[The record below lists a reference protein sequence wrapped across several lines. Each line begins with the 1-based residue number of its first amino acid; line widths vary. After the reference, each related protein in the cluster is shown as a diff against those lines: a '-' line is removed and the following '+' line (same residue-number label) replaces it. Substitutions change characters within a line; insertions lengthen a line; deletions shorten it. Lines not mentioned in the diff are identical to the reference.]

1 MKKGG
6 GDFMTDTS
14 NTSEGHPTFSVVGR
28 SVPQLDA
35 VAKAT
40 GGAKYTADL
49 KIPGMLYAKVL
60 RSPLPHARILKI
72 DIGEA
77 ERLPGV
83 KAVICHKNVPRV
95 AYNSYYREP
104 IDEERLP
111 ADEYIFDEKVRYVG
125 DKVAALAA
133 TSLDIAEEALE
144 LIQVEY
150 EELPFVLDPLE
161 ALKPDAPRIHEVEN
175 NLVKEVKWD
184 VGNIEEGF
192 AEADYIFENTYR
204 TQMQQHVP
212 LEPHCCIA
220 EFDINGELH
229 IISSTQGTFNVRV
242 LLGKILNMPLSKIRV
257 TRPHIGGAFGGK
269 NDLFDEILCALL
281 AMKAKRPVR
290 LVNTREEEFSSTRVR
305 HCHIIDLKYGVKKD
319 GTLVARQMKAILNTG
334 AYTAAGGKV
343 TLTTGHRWIMLYR
356 TPHVRY
362 EGKCI
367 YCNTP
372 VASAMRGF
380 GTPQQSFAT
389 ESMIDEIAEKLGID
403 PVEIRLKNHRRL
415 GDFDPISKIT
425 LGSVGI
431 PECLKKGAEAMGWT
445 KKRKVEKG
453 KGRYRR
459 GVGVALGT
467 HNTGVKPFVNEL
479 SSAFIKVNEDG
490 SINLLT
496 GVVDLGQGSDTVL
509 AQIAAEVLGV
519 SVEDISVVD
528 PGDTGSTPYDM
539 GTHSSRQTYLGGM
552 AVKMAAEEAK
562 SQLLDE
568 AAKRLE
574 TRPEDLEM
582 KDRKIFVKGSPSA
595 SISLADVA
603 VGLIHGQVT
612 HQVMGR
618 GSFSPITNAPPFE
631 VHFAEVEVDTVT
643 GAVKVI
649 KFVAAHDL
657 GKVINPLLSEGQV
670 HGGVHMGIGYAFWEG
685 LQIDPKTGHYLNPN
699 LIDYKV
705 ASAVD
710 MPPIDIILVESH
722 EPTGPYGAKG
732 LGEPAMVPTAA
743 AIANAIYDAIGIRFR
758 QLPITRQKVLEAM
771 RKQKG

>member
-1 MKKGG
+1 MIDPGL
-6 GDFMTDTS
+6 
-14 NTSEGHPTFSVVGR
+14 TSEQQPGLSTVGQ
-28 SVPQLDA
+28 SIPQLDN
-35 VAKAT
+35 VAKAI
-40 GGAKYTADL
+40 GMAKYTADL

-60 RSPLPHARILKI
+60 RSPLPHARILNI
-72 DIGEA
+72 DTGKA
-77 ERLPGV
+77 EQLPGV

-125 DKVAALAA
+125 DKVAAVAA

-144 LIQVEY
+144 LIEVEY

-161 ALKPDAPRIHEVEN
+161 ALAPDAPRIHDVEN
-175 NLVKEVKWD
+175 NLVKEVQWD
-184 VGNIEEGF
+184 VGNIEKGF
-192 AEADYIFENTYR
+192 AEADYIFENSYR
-204 TQMQQHVP
+204 TQMQQHAP
-212 LEPHCCIA
+212 LEPHSNIA
-220 EFDINGELH
+220 QIGSKGKLH
-229 IISSTQGTFNVRV
+229 IISTTQGTFNVRV
-242 LLGKILNMPLSKIRV
+242 LLGKILNMPLNKIRV
-257 TRPHIGGAFGGK
+257 TRPHIGGGFGGK
-269 NDLFDEILCALL
+269 NDLFDEILSALL
-281 AMKAKRPVR
+281 AIKTKRPVR

-305 HCHIIDLKYGVKKD
+305 HCHVIDLKYGVKKD
-319 GTLVARQMKAILNTG
+319 GTFVAREMKALLNTG
-334 AYTAAGGKV
+334 AYAAAGGKV

-362 EGKCI
+362 VGKCL

-372 VASAMRGF
+372 VAAAMRGF

-403 PVEIRLKNHRRL
+403 PVEIRLKNHRRV

-431 PECLKKGAEAMGWT
+431 PECLTRGAEAMEWT
-445 KKRKVEKG
+445 KKRKAKKG
-453 KGRYRR
+453 KDRYRR

-490 SINLLT
+490 SFNLLT

-519 SVEDISVVD
+519 PIEDISVVD
-528 PGDTGSTPYDM
+528 PGDTDSTPYDM

-562 SQLLDE
+562 SQLIDE

-574 TRPEDLEM
+574 ASREDLEM
-582 KDRKIFVKGSPSA
+582 RDRKIYVKGSPSA

-603 VGLIHGQVT
+603 VGLIHGDVT

-618 GSFSPITNAPPFE
+618 GSFSPVTNAPPFE
-631 VHFAEVEVDTVT
+631 VHFAEVEVDTET
-643 GAVKVI
+643 GAIKVI

-657 GKVINPLLSEGQV
+657 GKIVNPLLSEGQV
-670 HGGVHMGIGYAFWEG
+670 QGGVHMGIGYTFWEG
-685 LQIDPKTGHYLNPN
+685 IQMDPKTGQYLNLN
-699 LIDYKV
+699 LTDYKV
-705 ASAVD
+705 ASPVD
-710 MPPIDIILVESH
+710 MPPVVVILVESN
-722 EPTGPYGAKG
+722 EPTGPFGAKG
-732 LGEPAMVPTAA
+732 LGEPAMVPTAP

-758 QLPITRQKVLEAM
+758 QLPITREKVFEAIQK
-771 RKQKG
+771 

>member
-1 MKKGG
+1 
-6 GDFMTDTS
+6 MTAPNITPGLRPDL
-14 NTSEGHPTFSVVGR
+14 SVVGR
-28 SVPQLDA
+28 SMPQLDN

-40 GGAKYTADL
+40 GMAKYTADL
-49 KIPGMLYAKVL
+49 KISGMLYAKVL
-60 RSPLPHARILKI
+60 RSPFPHARILDI
-72 DIGEA
+72 DTSKA
-77 ERLPGV
+77 ERLSGV

-111 ADEYIFDEKVRYVG
+111 ADEYIFDKKVRYVG
-125 DKVAALAA
+125 DKVAAVAA

-144 LIQVEY
+144 RIEVEY

-161 ALKPDAPRIHEVEN
+161 ALDPDAPRIHDVEN
-175 NLVKEVKWD
+175 NLVKEVQWD
-184 VGNIEEGF
+184 VGDVEQGF
-192 AEADYIFENTYR
+192 AEADYIFENSYR

-212 LEPHCCIA
+212 LEPHCNIA
-220 EFDINGELH
+220 QFDSNGKLH
-229 IISSTQGTFNVRV
+229 VISSTQGTFNVRV
-242 LLGKILNMPLSKIRV
+242 LLGKILNMPLNKIRV
-257 TRPHIGGAFGGK
+257 TRPHIGGGFGGK
-269 NDLFDEILCALL
+269 NDLFDEILSALL
-281 AMKAKRPVR
+281 SRKTKRPVR

-305 HCHIIDLKYGVKKD
+305 HCHVIDLRYGVKKD
-319 GTLVARQMKAILNTG
+319 GTFVAREMKALLNTG
-334 AYTAAGGKV
+334 AYAAAGGKV

-362 EGKCI
+362 VGKCL

-372 VASAMRGF
+372 VAAAMRGF

-389 ESMIDEIAEKLGID
+389 ESMIDEIAHELGID
-403 PVEIRLKNHRRL
+403 PVEIRLKNHRRV

-431 PECLKKGAEAMGWT
+431 PECLTKGAEAIEWT
-445 KKRKVEKG
+445 KKRKTRKDA
-453 KGRYRR
+453 GRYRR

-490 SINLLT
+490 SFNLLT

-509 AQIAAEVLGV
+509 TQIAAEVLGV
-519 SVEDISVVD
+519 SAEDISVVN
-528 PGDTGSTPYDM
+528 PGDTDTTPYDM

-562 SQLLDE
+562 GQLLDE

-574 TRPEDLEM
+574 ARREDLEM
-582 KDRKIFVKGSPSA
+582 RDRKIYVKGSPSVN
-595 SISLADVA
+595 ISLADVA
-603 VGLIHGQVT
+603 VGLIHGDVT

-618 GSFSPITNAPPFE
+618 GSFSPVTNAPPFE
-631 VHFAEVEVDTVT
+631 VHFAEVEVDTET

-649 KFVAAHDL
+649 KFAAAHDL
-657 GKVINPLLSEGQV
+657 GKTVNPLLSEGQV
-670 HGGVHMGIGYAFWEG
+670 QGGVHMGIGYTFWEG
-685 LQIDPKTGHYLNPN
+685 IQMDPKTGRYLNVN
-699 LIDYKV
+699 LTDYKV
-705 ASAVD
+705 TSPVD
-710 MPPIDIILVESH
+710 MPPIEIILVESD

-732 LGEPAMVPTAA
+732 LGEPAMVPTAP
-743 AIANAIYDAIGIRFR
+743 AIANALYDAIGIRFQ
-758 QLPITRQKVLEAM
+758 QLPITREKVFEAIQKQGL
-771 RKQKG
+771 QQ

>member
-1 MKKGG
+1 
-6 GDFMTDTS
+6 MTDPS
-14 NTSEGHPTFSVVGR
+14 AAPLQQPALSIVGR
-28 SVPQLDA
+28 SMPQLDT

-40 GGAKYTADL
+40 GMARYTADL

-60 RSPLPHARILKI
+60 RSPFPHARIL
-72 DIGEA
+72 DINTSRA
-77 ERLPGV
+77 ERLHGV

-125 DKVAALAA
+125 DKVAAVAA
-133 TSLDIAEEALE
+133 TSLDLAEEALE
-144 LIQVEY
+144 HIKVEY

-161 ALKPDAPRIHEVEN
+161 ALSPGAPRIHDMEN
-175 NLVKEVKWD
+175 NLVREVRWD
-184 VGNIEEGF
+184 LGNVEEGF
-192 AEADYIFENTYR
+192 AEADHIFENTYR
-204 TQMQQHVP
+204 TQMQQHAP
-212 LEPHCCIA
+212 LEPHCNIA
-220 EFDINGELH
+220 QFDSNGKLH
-229 IISSTQGTFNVRV
+229 VISSTQGTFNVRV
-242 LLGKILNMPLSKIRV
+242 LLGKILNMPLNKIRV
-257 TRPHIGGAFGGK
+257 TRPHIGGGFGGK

-281 AMKAKRPVR
+281 SKKARRPVR

-305 HCHIIDLKYGVKKD
+305 HCHVVDLKYGVKKD
-319 GTLVARQMKAILNTG
+319 GTFVAREMKAVLNTG
-334 AYTAAGGKV
+334 AYCAAGGKV

-356 TPHVRY
+356 TPNVRY
-362 EGKCI
+362 TGKCV

-372 VASAMRGF
+372 VAAAMRGF

-389 ESMIDEIAEKLGID
+389 ESMIDEIAEKLRID

-431 PECLKKGAEAMGWT
+431 PGCLTKGAEAMEWK
-445 KKRKVEKG
+445 KKRQAKKG
-453 KGRYRR
+453 EGRYRR

-490 SINLLT
+490 SFSLLT

-519 SVEDISVVD
+519 PVEDISVVD
-528 PGDTGSTPYDM
+528 PGDTDTTPYDM

-562 SQLLDE
+562 GQLIHE

-574 TRPEDLEM
+574 ARPEDLEM
-582 KDRKIFVKGSPSA
+582 KDRKIYVKGSPSA

-603 VGLIHGQVT
+603 VGMIHGQIT

-618 GSFSPITNAPPFE
+618 GSFSPVTNAPPFE
-631 VHFAEVEVDTVT
+631 VHFAEVEVDMET
-643 GAVKVI
+643 GAAKVI
-649 KFVAAHDL
+649 NFVAAHDL
-657 GKVINPLLSEGQV
+657 GKVVNPLLSEGQV
-670 HGGVHMGIGYAFWEG
+670 QGGVHMGIGYAFWEG
-685 LQIDPKTGHYLNPN
+685 IQMDPRTGQYLNLN
-699 LIDYKV
+699 LTDYKV
-705 ASAVD
+705 TSPMD
-710 MPPIDIILVESH
+710 MPPVKVILVESN

-732 LGEPAMVPTAA
+732 LGEPAMVPTAP

-758 QLPITRQKVLEAM
+758 QLPITREKVFEAIQTH
-771 RKQKG
+771 RHRS

>member
-1 MKKGG
+1 MIDPGL
-6 GDFMTDTS
+6 
-14 NTSEGHPTFSVVGR
+14 TSEQQPGLSTVGQ
-28 SVPQLDA
+28 SIPQLDN
-35 VAKAT
+35 VAKAI
-40 GGAKYTADL
+40 GMAKYTADL

-60 RSPLPHARILKI
+60 RSPLPHARILNI
-72 DIGEA
+72 DTGKA
-77 ERLPGV
+77 EQLPGV

-125 DKVAALAA
+125 DKVAAVAA

-144 LIQVEY
+144 LIEVEY

-161 ALKPDAPRIHEVEN
+161 ALAPDAPKIHDVEN
-175 NLVKEVKWD
+175 NLVKEVQWD
-184 VGNIEEGF
+184 VGNIEKGF
-192 AEADYIFENTYR
+192 AEADYIFENSYR
-204 TQMQQHVP
+204 TQMQQHAP
-212 LEPHCCIA
+212 LEPHSNIA
-220 EFDINGELH
+220 QIGSNGKLH
-229 IISSTQGTFNVRV
+229 IISTTQGTFNVRV
-242 LLGKILNMPLSKIRV
+242 LLGKILNMPLNKIRV
-257 TRPHIGGAFGGK
+257 TRPHIGGGFGGK
-269 NDLFDEILCALL
+269 NDLFDEILSALL
-281 AMKAKRPVR
+281 AIKTKRPVR

-305 HCHIIDLKYGVKKD
+305 HCHVIDLKYGVKKD
-319 GTLVARQMKAILNTG
+319 GTFVAREMKALLNTG
-334 AYTAAGGKV
+334 AYAAAGGKV

-362 EGKCI
+362 VGKCL

-372 VASAMRGF
+372 VAAAMRGF

-403 PVEIRLKNHRRL
+403 PVEIRLKNHRRV

-431 PECLKKGAEAMGWT
+431 PECLTRGAEAMEWS
-445 KKRKVEKG
+445 KKRKAKKG
-453 KGRYRR
+453 KSRYRR

-490 SINLLT
+490 SFNLLT

-519 SVEDISVVD
+519 PIEDISVVD
-528 PGDTGSTPYDM
+528 PGDTDSTPYDM

-562 SQLLDE
+562 SQLIDE

-574 TRPEDLEM
+574 ASREDLEM
-582 KDRKIFVKGSPSA
+582 RDRKIYVKGSPSA

-603 VGLIHGQVT
+603 VGLIHGDVT

-618 GSFSPITNAPPFE
+618 GSFSPVTNAPPFE
-631 VHFAEVEVDTVT
+631 VHFAEVEVDTET
-643 GAVKVI
+643 GAIKVI

-657 GKVINPLLSEGQV
+657 GKVVNPLLSEGQV
-670 HGGVHMGIGYAFWEG
+670 QGGVHMGIGYTFWEG
-685 LQIDPKTGHYLNPN
+685 IQMDPKTGQYLNLN
-699 LIDYKV
+699 LTDYKV
-705 ASAVD
+705 TSPVD
-710 MPPIDIILVESH
+710 MPPVVVILVESN
-722 EPTGPYGAKG
+722 EPTGPFGAKG
-732 LGEPAMVPTAA
+732 LGEPAMVPTAP

-758 QLPITRQKVLEAM
+758 QLPITREKVFEAIQ
-771 RKQKG
+771 KQKPQQ

>member
-1 MKKGG
+1 
-6 GDFMTDTS
+6 MTDPGGTS
-14 NTSEGHPTFSVVGR
+14 DQQEGYSVVGQ
-28 SVPQLDA
+28 SMPQLDTA
-35 VAKAT
+35 AKAT
-40 GGAKYTADL
+40 GAAKFTADL
-49 KIPGMLYAKVL
+49 KFPGMLFAKVL
-60 RSPLPHARILKI
+60 RSPLPHARILNI
-72 DIGEA
+72 DISKA

-83 KAVICHKNVPRV
+83 KAILCHKNVPRV

-111 ADEYIFDEKVRYVG
+111 SDEYIFDEKVRYVG
-125 DKVAALAA
+125 DKVAAVAA
-133 TSLDIAEEALE
+133 TSLDVAEEALE
-144 LIQVEY
+144 RIQVDY

-161 ALKPDAPRIHEVEN
+161 ALKPEAPRIHEVEN
-175 NLVKEVKWD
+175 NVVKEVEWLLGD
-184 VGNIEEGF
+184 IEKGF

-204 TQMQQHVP
+204 TQIQQHAP
-212 LEPHCCIA
+212 LEPHCNIA
-220 EFDINGELH
+220 KLESNGKLH

-242 LLGKILNMPLSKIRV
+242 LLGKILNMPLNRIRV
-257 TRPHIGGAFGGK
+257 TRPYIGGGFGGK
-269 NDLFDEILCALL
+269 NDLFDEILCAFL
-281 AMKAKRPVR
+281 AMKTKRPVR
-290 LVNTREEEFSSTRVR
+290 LVNTREEEFTSTRVR
-305 HCHIIDLKYGVKKD
+305 HSHLIDLKYGVKKD
-319 GTLVARQMKAILNTG
+319 GTFVARQMKAILNTG
-334 AYTAAGGKV
+334 AYAAAGGKV

-356 TPHVRY
+356 TPNVHY
-362 EGKCI
+362 QGKCV

-372 VASAMRGF
+372 VAAAMRGF

-431 PECLKKGAEAMGWT
+431 PECLTKGAEAIEWT
-445 KKRKVEKG
+445 KKRKAKKTG
-453 KGRYRR
+453 GRYRR
-459 GVGVALGT
+459 GVGVAMGT

-490 SINLLT
+490 SFNLLT
-496 GVVDLGQGSDTVL
+496 GVIDLGQGSDTVL

-528 PGDTGSTPYDM
+528 PGDTDSTPYDM

-574 TRPEDLEM
+574 ARREDLEM
-582 KDRKIFVKGSPSA
+582 KDRKIYVKGSPSTA
-595 SISLADVA
+595 IPLADVA
-603 VGLIHGQVT
+603 VGLIHGDIS

-618 GSFSPITNAPPFE
+618 GSFSPVTNAPPFE
-631 VHFAEVEVDTVT
+631 VHFAEVEVDTET
-643 GAVKVI
+643 GALKVI

-670 HGGVHMGIGYAFWEG
+670 QGGVHMGIGYAFWEG
-685 LQIDPKTGHYLNPN
+685 IQIDPHTGQYLNLN
-699 LIDYKV
+699 LMDYKTT
-705 ASAVD
+705 SAVD
-710 MPPIDIILVESH
+710 MPPLEVILVESH

-732 LGEPAMVPTAA
+732 LGEPAMVPTAP

-758 QLPITRQKVLEAM
+758 QLPITRQRVLEAIQ
-771 RKQKG
+771 KQKAQS

>member
-1 MKKGG
+1 MIDPGL
-6 GDFMTDTS
+6 
-14 NTSEGHPTFSVVGR
+14 TSEQQPGLSTVGQ
-28 SVPQLDA
+28 SIPQLDN
-35 VAKAT
+35 VAKAI
-40 GGAKYTADL
+40 GMAKYTADL
-49 KIPGMLYAKVL
+49 QIPGMLYAKVL
-60 RSPLPHARILKI
+60 RSPLPHARILNI
-72 DIGEA
+72 DTGKA
-77 ERLPGV
+77 EQLPGV

-125 DKVAALAA
+125 DKVAAVAA

-144 LIQVEY
+144 LIEVEY

-161 ALKPDAPRIHEVEN
+161 ALAPDAPKIHDVEN
-175 NLVKEVKWD
+175 NLVKEVQWD
-184 VGNIEEGF
+184 VGNIEKGF
-192 AEADYIFENTYR
+192 AEADYIFENSYR
-204 TQMQQHVP
+204 TQMQQHAP
-212 LEPHCCIA
+212 LEPHSNIA
-220 EFDINGELH
+220 QIGSNGKLH
-229 IISSTQGTFNVRV
+229 IISTTQGTFNVRV
-242 LLGKILNMPLSKIRV
+242 LLGKILNMPLNKIRV
-257 TRPHIGGAFGGK
+257 TRPHIGGGFGGK
-269 NDLFDEILCALL
+269 NDLFDEILSALL
-281 AMKAKRPVR
+281 AIKTKRPVR

-305 HCHIIDLKYGVKKD
+305 HCHVIDLKYGVKKD
-319 GTLVARQMKAILNTG
+319 GTFVAREMKALLNTG
-334 AYTAAGGKV
+334 AYAAAGGKV

-362 EGKCI
+362 VGKCL

-372 VASAMRGF
+372 VAAAMRGF

-403 PVEIRLKNHRRL
+403 PVEIRLKNHRRV

-431 PECLKKGAEAMGWT
+431 PECLTRGAEAMEWT
-445 KKRKVEKG
+445 KKRKAKKG

-490 SINLLT
+490 SFNLLT

-519 SVEDISVVD
+519 PIEDISVVD
-528 PGDTGSTPYDM
+528 PGDTDSTPYDM

-562 SQLLDE
+562 SQLIDE

-574 TRPEDLEM
+574 ASREDLEM
-582 KDRKIFVKGSPSA
+582 RDRKIYVKGSPSA

-603 VGLIHGQVT
+603 VGLIHGDVT

-618 GSFSPITNAPPFE
+618 GSFSPVTNAPPFE
-631 VHFAEVEVDTVT
+631 VHFAEVEVDTET
-643 GAVKVI
+643 GAIKVI

-657 GKVINPLLSEGQV
+657 GKIVNPLLSEGQV
-670 HGGVHMGIGYAFWEG
+670 QGGVHMGIGYTFWEG
-685 LQIDPKTGHYLNPN
+685 IQMDPKTGQYLNLN
-699 LIDYKV
+699 LTDYKV
-705 ASAVD
+705 ASPVD
-710 MPPIDIILVESH
+710 MPPVVVILVESN
-722 EPTGPYGAKG
+722 EPTGPFGAKG
-732 LGEPAMVPTAA
+732 LGEPAMVPTAP

-758 QLPITRQKVLEAM
+758 QLPITREKVFEAIQ
-771 RKQKG
+771 KQKPQQ